1 MADCKLK
8 IATKAFGKK
17 LYKTR
22 DLATL
27 PTLWDGPIVMAQ
39 LIVAAGIRMRDDAEP
54 LFRAEGG

>member
-27 PTLWDGPIVMAQ
+27 PTLWDGSMVMAK
-39 LIVAAGIRMRDDAEP
+39 IMEAAGIRMRHDTEP
-54 LFRAEGG
+54 LFRAGGG